1 MDYLKTLYL
10 YLKEREIPTNKYI
23 VYLDMDGVLADFDK
37 GKEQFILEE
46 IKEDLIDIIDNPYLT
61 DIEIDTILEELI
73 DDEKVISLIGKTK
86 FESLRKYAWKQW
98 TKRKKF
104 ESLDPIEN
112 NQLIKEI
119 YELKLLH
126 NFKLGIL
133 SSTGTEKV
141 YKDVSIQKYNW
152 LNKHKLLKYL
162 NPLHIIFVPNASK
175 KKHYAFSHTILIDDL
190 SENCEEFN
198 GNGGKAILH
207 NKNNQSFAIDNT
219 LLSLRKILNIN

>member
-1 MDYLKTLYL
+1 MDYLKILYL
-10 YLKEREIPTNKYI
+10 YLKEREIATNKYI
-23 VYLDMDGVLADFDK
+23 VYLDMDGVLANFDK
-37 GKEQFILEE
+37 GKKQFILEE
-46 IKEDLIDIIDNPYLT
+46 IKEDLINIIDNPYLT

-86 FESLRKYAWKQW
+86 FQSLRKYAWKQW

-112 NQLIKEI
+112 NRLIEEI
-119 YELKLLH
+119 YELKLLY

-152 LNKHKLLKYL
+152 LSKHKLLKYL
-162 NPLHIIFVPNASK
+162 NPSYITFVPNANK

-198 GNGGKAILH
+198 ENGGKAIFH